1 MKARQVLEQ
10 SSFGP
15 EDLAIIT
22 TAFEDAWR
30 ELGAD
35 YLGQDA
41 RASARMRLAVIVLD
55 LARHGIPDARHL
67 TALAT
72 QAMGKPLN

>member
-1 MKARQVLEQ
+1 VKARHILEQ
-10 SSFGP
+10 SAFGP

-35 YLGQDA
+35 YLGEEA

-55 LARHGIPDARHL
+55 LAKDGIPDARHL